1 MTQALKNMQAKNQ
14 ERIIAFA
21 NWIIKRRWIVLAGTL
36 MVALA
41 AGSGGRFLGF
51 NSDYHAFFGENNPQL
66 NAYEELQNKYTKDDN
81 VFIVIDSEDGKVF
94 TKKTLAAIEELT
106 SKSWQTPYSS
116 RVDAITNYQHT
127 RAIEDDLYVDDLIQ
141 DAANYTDEQLAY
153 AKEVAVNEPFLLHRL
168 INKEGSVT
176 AVNITVKL
184 PGKDQTEGA
193 EIIKYVREMTSEFE
207 SKNPGLKTYTSGMIM
222 LSGAFFESSQ
232 RDMSTLMPLMF
243 LAIILTIFIFTRNIG
258 STFASLLIIILSIA
272 TAMGIAGWLGIKL
285 TPASAP
291 APTMIMTLAIA
302 DSIHILITML
312 QFMRRGNSKREAIV
326 ESLRVNFM
334 PVFITSLTTIIGFLT
349 LNFSDS
355 PPFHDLGNITA
366 IGMTF
371 AFTYSILTLPA
382 IIAILPVKVKVKEEE
397 KDSNEYKGAFI
408 NKVAEF
414 VVTNNKK
421 TLWLGSLSIILVSLL
436 MFKNELND
444 EFIEYFDE
452 TIQFRTDTDFI
463 SENLTGIY
471 TAEFSLGSGEEGG
484 INNPEYLQKVEGFK
498 TWLEEKPEVIHVN
511 SYTTVA
517 KRVNKSMHGDDPSY
531 YKIPEE
537 RNEAAQYLLLY
548 EMSLP
553 FGLDLNNQINVDKSE
568 TRMTVTVEN
577 ISSSAM
583 VAFTTRAENW
593 LRDNAPESMYSNGSS
608 STIMFSHL
616 TRRQIDSMIS
626 GGIMAIVLISLILMF
641 ALRSVRH
648 GLLSLIPNIAPIAV
662 GFGIWGLTVG
672 TVNSGI
678 AVVFGMTLG
687 IIVDD
692 TVHFLSKYLRARREK
707 NMSPE
712 DAVRYAFNT
721 VGQALIVTTIV
732 LAFGFMVLAQSSFG
746 MNSGMGKITN
756 LIIILALFI
765 DFLILPAILIRFDRS
780 RNEETVDSP
789 ENLTLAN

>member
-1 MTQALKNMQAKNQ
+1 MTQALENMQARNQ
-14 ERIIAFA
+14 KRIIAYA
-21 NWIIKRRWIVLAGTL
+21 NWVIKWRWLVLLGTL
-36 MVALA
+36 VITFLA
-41 AGSGGRFLGF
+41 ASGGRFLSF

-81 VFIVIDSEDGKVF
+81 VFIVIEPKDGKVF
-94 TKKTLAAIEELT
+94 TKETLAAIEDLT

-116 RVDAITNYQHT
+116 RVDAISNYQHT
-127 RAIEDDLYVDDLIQ
+127 RAVEDDLYVDDLIQ
-141 DAANYTDEQLAY
+141 QAEQFTDEQLTYVKDIATT
-153 AKEVAVNEPFLLHRL
+153 EPFLVNRL
-168 INKEGSVT
+168 TNKEGSV
-176 AVNITVKL
+176 AAINITVKL
-184 PGKDQTEGA
+184 PGKEQTEGA
-193 EIIKYVREMTSEFE
+193 EIIDYVRTMTTEFE
-207 SKNPGLKTYTSGMIM
+207 AQNPQLKTYLSGMIM

-243 LAIILTIFIFTRNIG
+243 LAIIVTIFIFTRNVG
-258 STFASLLIIILSIA
+258 STMASLFIIVISIM

-312 QFMRRGNSKREAIV
+312 QFMRRGNSKRDSIV

-334 PVFITSLTTIIGFLT
+334 PVFITSLTTVIGFLT

-366 IGMTF
+366 VGMTF
-371 AFTYSILTLPA
+371 AFTYSILALPA
-382 IIAILPVKVKVKEEE
+382 LMAILPVKVKVIPGQDEQTEPT
-397 KDSNEYKGAFI
+397 FI
-408 NKVAEF
+408 NKIAEF
-414 VVTNNKK
+414 VVVNNKR
-421 TLWLGSLSIILVSLL
+421 TLWLGSLSIVVMSLL
-436 MFKNELND
+436 MLRNDLND
-444 EFIEYFDE
+444 EFIEYFDD

-471 TAEFSLGSGEEGG
+471 TVEFSLGSGEEGG
-484 INNPEYLQKVEGFK
+484 INNPSYLNKVDEFK
-498 TWLEEKPEVIHVN
+498 NWLESKPEVVHVN

-517 KRVNKSMHGDDPSY
+517 KRVNKSMHGDDEAF
-531 YKIPEE
+531 YKIPGD

-577 ISSSAM
+577 ISSTEM
-583 VAFTTRAENW
+583 VAFTTLAENW
-593 LRDNAPESMYSNGSS
+593 LKDNAPEHMFSNGSS

-616 TRRQIDSMIS
+616 TRRQIDGMIN
-626 GGIMAIVLISLILMF
+626 GGTLAIILISLILMF
-641 ALRSVRH
+641 ALRSVKH

-662 GFGIWGLTVG
+662 GFGVWGITVG
-672 TVNSGI
+672 MVNSGI

-707 NMSPE
+707 NMTPE

-721 VGQALIVTTIV
+721 VGQALIVTTLV

-756 LIIILALFI
+756 LIIILALVI
-765 DFLILPAILIRFDRS
+765 DFLILPAILIKFDGAGKTKKVES
-780 RNEETVDSP
+780 ED
-789 ENLTLAN
+789 NLVLAN